1 MPNKK
6 IKTMADKRML
16 TPNGSPSIR
25 IVPANDA
32 NPLYRNGGNGQIV
45 QTISNQQQPVNG
57 GTGDKKVMAS
67 VEPPD
72 GGARAWCVMV
82 AAFLCNSIIFG
93 IINVYGPTYKKLF
106 DNLHESGDL
115 EASSKACKVFLF
127 KF

>member
-1 MPNKK
+1 
-6 IKTMADKRML
+6 ML

-32 NPLYRNGGNGQIV
+32 NAVYRNGGNGQIV
-45 QTISNQQQPVNG
+45 QTISTQQQPQANG
-57 GTGDKKVMAS
+57 GSGDKKLVVSM
-67 VEPPD
+67 EPPD
-72 GGARAWCVMV
+72 GGARAWCVMI

-115 EASSKACKVFLF
+115 EASSKACKCFFIHVLLHFAI
-127 KF
+127 